1 MALELS
7 IWKYL
12 KIRWTIYMQ
21 FPSTSLKMFSVHI
34 STIHGVKGLE
44 YDAVFIP
51 AFDKGTGR
59 STLASAYLVR
69 IFYWMKQLNPSC

>member
-7 IWKYL
+7 IWKVFEDQMDNLYAVPEY
-12 KIRWTIYMQ
+12 K
-21 FPSTSLKMFSVHI
+21 PEDVSVHI

-59 STLASAYLVR
+59 VYFASAYLVR
-69 IFYWMKQLNPSC
+69 ISTG